1 MFFWLLRLCQK
12 ENGDEGETRPTE
24 KEEGILSHEKGRRKS
39 FLRRHRSARN
49 TSTQNSNITNQ
60 ISNINKV
67 RELKLH
73 MRKIS
78 NDMEEICGILNV
90 YMYEDL
96 NYRMN
101 TEFNIIK
108 SQHEKTMLDM
118 DKMTQSI
125 IISMKFSEELLKDN
139 YSYSIQQKHRLREC
153 SQLKEKVRILLN
165 ENRKL
170 LVEQA
175 GTKVSHGEEKRF
187 CEEASKNICA
197 SSAKEQQSEIVQQ
210 KAEHGTDHD
219 MISLKEKCWRKS
231 TECAQEIHHCCL
243 SSLITM
249 AVMGCMLLLYFV
261 SLV

>member
-1 MFFWLLRLCQK
+1 MFSWLIRLCQK

-96 NYRMN
+96 NYS
-101 TEFNIIK
+101 IK
-108 SQHEKTMLDM
+108 
-118 DKMTQSI
+118 
-125 IISMKFSEELLKDN
+125 
-139 YSYSIQQKHRLREC
+139 QKHCLREC
-153 SQLKEKVRILLN
+153 TQLKEKVRILLN

-175 GTKVSHGEEKRF
+175 GTQVSHGEEKRF

-197 SSAKEQQSEIVQQ
+197 SSAKEQQV
-210 KAEHGTDHD
+210 
-219 MISLKEKCWRKS
+219 
-231 TECAQEIHHCCL
+231 
-243 SSLITM
+243 
-249 AVMGCMLLLYFV
+249 
-261 SLV
+261 

>member
-1 MFFWLLRLCQK
+1 MFSRLVRLCQK

-39 FLRRHRSARN
+39 FWRRHRSARN

-73 MRKIS
+73 KMKIS
-78 NDMEEICGILNV
+78 NNMEEMCGILNV

-125 IISMKFSEELLKDN
+125 IASMKFSEELLKDN
-139 YSYSIQQKHRLREC
+139 YSYSIKQKHRLCEC
-153 SQLKEKVRILLN
+153 TQLKEKVRILLN

-197 SSAKEQQSEIVQQ
+197 SSAKEQQV
-210 KAEHGTDHD
+210 
-219 MISLKEKCWRKS
+219 
-231 TECAQEIHHCCL
+231 
-243 SSLITM
+243 
-249 AVMGCMLLLYFV
+249 
-261 SLV
+261 

>member
-1 MFFWLLRLCQK
+1 MFSWLLRLCQK
-12 ENGDEGETRPTE
+12 ENGDEGDTRPTK

-39 FLRRHRSARN
+39 FWRRHRSARN

-67 RELKLH
+67 RELKLD

-78 NDMEEICGILNV
+78 NDMEEMCGILNL

-125 IISMKFSEELLKDN
+125 IASMKFSEELLKDN
-139 YSYSIQQKHRLREC
+139 YSYSIKQKHRLREC
-153 SQLKEKVRILLN
+153 TQLKEKVRILLN
-165 ENRKL
+165 ENRKV

-175 GTKVSHGEEKRF
+175 GMQVSRGEEKRF
-187 CEEASKNICA
+187 CEEASKNMCV
-197 SSAKEQQSEIVQQ
+197 SSAKEQQV
-210 KAEHGTDHD
+210 
-219 MISLKEKCWRKS
+219 
-231 TECAQEIHHCCL
+231 
-243 SSLITM
+243 
-249 AVMGCMLLLYFV
+249 
-261 SLV
+261 

>member
-1 MFFWLLRLCQK
+1 MFSWLLRLCQK
-12 ENGDEGETRPTE
+12 ENGDEGDTRPTK

-39 FLRRHRSARN
+39 FWRRHRSARN

-67 RELKLH
+67 RELKLD

-78 NDMEEICGILNV
+78 NDMEEMCGILNV
-90 YMYEDL
+90 YMYENL

-125 IISMKFSEELLKDN
+125 IASMKFSEELLKDN
-139 YSYSIQQKHRLREC
+139 YSYSIKQKHRLREC
-153 SQLKEKVRILLN
+153 TQLKEKVRILPN
-165 ENRKL
+165 ENRKVL
-170 LVEQA
+170 LEQA
-175 GTKVSHGEEKRF
+175 GMQVSRGEEKRF

-197 SSAKEQQSEIVQQ
+197 SSAKEQQE
-210 KAEHGTDHD
+210 
-219 MISLKEKCWRKS
+219 
-231 TECAQEIHHCCL
+231 
-243 SSLITM
+243 
-249 AVMGCMLLLYFV
+249 
-261 SLV
+261 

>member
-1 MFFWLLRLCQK
+1 MFSRLLRLCLK
-12 ENGDEGETRPTE
+12 GNGDEGETRPKK
-24 KEEGILSHEKGRRKS
+24 KEEGIPSHEKGRRKL
-39 FLRRHRSARN
+39 FWRRHRPARN

-67 RELKLH
+67 EELKLH
-73 MRKIS
+73 IRKIS
-78 NDMEEICGILNV
+78 NERKEMCEILNV

-118 DKMTQSI
+118 NKMTQSI
-125 IISMKFSEELLKDN
+125 IGSMQYSMELIEDN
-139 YSYSIQQKHRLREC
+139 YSYSIKEDHLLREC
-153 SQLKEKVRILLN
+153 TQLNKKVRILLN

-175 GTKVSHGEEKRF
+175 GTQVSCGEEKRF

-197 SSAKEQQSEIVQQ
+197 SSAKEQQ
-210 KAEHGTDHD
+210 
-219 MISLKEKCWRKS
+219 LP
-231 TECAQEIHHCCL
+231 
-243 SSLITM
+243 
-249 AVMGCMLLLYFV
+249 
-261 SLV
+261 